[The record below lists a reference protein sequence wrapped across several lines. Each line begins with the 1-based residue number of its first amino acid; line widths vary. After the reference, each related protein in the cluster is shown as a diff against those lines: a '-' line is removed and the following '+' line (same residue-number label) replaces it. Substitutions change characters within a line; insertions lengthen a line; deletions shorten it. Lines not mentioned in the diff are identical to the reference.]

1 MANKP
6 KLTTEL
12 IAEFCKWISDGLSVK
27 DTCDIVGVSQ
37 TTFYRWQTEAETGF
51 KDGKEER
58 GVAVNIK
65 LKKQLCE
72 DIKKAYSKYKAVHIA
87 RINEASKNEWQASA
101 WMLERKFPD
110 EFAKPD
116 KFKIYGGKD
125 SFEDLTPLAELLSDD
140 ADD

>member
-1 MANKP
+1 MADKTDAML
-6 KLTTEL
+6 KAL
-12 IAEFCKWISDGLSVK
+12 
-27 DTCDIVGVSQ
+27 
-37 TTFYRWQTEAETGF
+37 
-51 KDGKEER
+51 ER
-58 GVAVNIK
+58 
-65 LKKQLCE
+65 

-125 SFEDLTPLAELLSDD
+125 SFEDLTPLAELLGGDD
-140 ADD
+140 E

>member
-6 KLTTEL
+6 KLTKEL
-12 IAEFCKWISDGLSVK
+12 IKELCKYISNGLGIK
-27 DTCDIVGVSQ
+27 DCCDIVGISQ
-37 TTFYRWQTEAETGF
+37 SAFYMWQTEADTGF
-51 KDGKEER
+51 KKGKEECGPAR
-58 GVAVNIK
+58 NLK
-65 LKKQLCE
+65 LKLE
-72 DIKKAYSKYKAVHIA
+72 LVEEIKKAYSKYKLVHIT

-125 SFEDLTPLAELLSDD
+125 SFEDLTPLAELLGGDD
-140 ADD
+140 E